1 MQKDTTIGK
10 KFAVMYPYN
19 IIVLRILVYQEEIKE
34 PFFFMK
40 NKFKII
46 LIIWPIVLL
55 IGMYWHFSYERQ
67 QIDKKLLKA
76 DGLVWQSG
84 EKQFKV
90 QVKQQEDGELLH
102 IQIKVTGPENREI
115 YTISEV
121 IDRDMFGGGF
131 VRAAQVDEDTEKE
144 IIVWHAR
151 ASYYLDFSEG
161 RVKKVSFD
169 QVSQQ
174 IKDLAQNWHKYNVM
188 AGMTMTLL
196 LLFVA
201 CYYILYIFVKVVLRL
216 FKRKMRH
223 Q

>member
-1 MQKDTTIGK
+1 MI
-10 KFAVMYPYN
+10 
-19 IIVLRILVYQEEIKE
+19 
-34 PFFFMK
+34 K
-40 NKFKII
+40 NKFKVMMLVLPVI
-46 LIIWPIVLL
+46 LL
-55 IGMYWHFSYERQ
+55 IGMYCYHSYERQ

-76 DGLVWQSG
+76 DGLVWKSG

-90 QVKQQEDGELLH
+90 QIEQQEDGELLN

-115 YTISEV
+115 YTINEV

-131 VRAAQVDEDTEKE
+131 VRAAQIDSDPEKE
-144 IIVWHAR
+144 IIVWHTR

-161 RVKKVSFD
+161 RIKKVSFD
-169 QVSQQ
+169 QVPQQ

-201 CYYILYIFVKVVLRL
+201 CYYILYIFIRVILRL
-216 FKRKMRH
+216 FKRKMGH